1 MDSNLAPPKSPSKR
15 KTISF
20 TIFFKKTEKYEPLYI
35 NVDPDLKICKNFDLK
50 KKKKI
55 IKAEFKE
62 KIIAMRQINRA
73 ASTTTLCTKDKK
85 ESYKDFENEVNSYKF
100 LINPFTFTFR
110 GFLQFLQIKRNFIS

>member
-50 KKKKI
+50 KKKK
-55 IKAEFKE
+55 
-62 KIIAMRQINRA
+62 
-73 ASTTTLCTKDKK
+73 L
-85 ESYKDFENEVNSYKF
+85 
-100 LINPFTFTFR
+100 
-110 GFLQFLQIKRNFIS
+110 